1 MQKGDRIGNKF
12 SSVGQIFFAFSSAV
26 PVYWQPFLAVMT
38 LQQRHIVQSFV
49 VVIVLIGAMGFVSSC
64 FNPFAPRLAQQSS
77 GTLLGDQRT
86 LDGVFQNFRYAY
98 IFKDTLTYGQLL
110 APNFVFI
117 YRNYDRNVDVTWGRD
132 EEMFSTN
139 GLFRTAQTLDLVW
152 NEIIFSSGDSLNTT
166 IQRGFNL
173 TITFNASDVIRLDGR
188 VNLSLIRDKP
198 SDVWMIRR
206 WRDESNF

>member
-1 MQKGDRIGNKF
+1 
-12 SSVGQIFFAFSSAV
+12 
-26 PVYWQPFLAVMT
+26 MT
-38 LQQRHIVQSFV
+38 LKQRHIVQSFLLAMF
-49 VVIVLIGAMGFVSSC
+49 IIGTMSVVSSC
-64 FNPFAPRLAQQSS
+64 FNPFAPRLVQQTS
-77 GTLLGDQRT
+77 GSLLGDQRT

-152 NEIIFSSGDSLNTT
+152 NEIIFSSGDSLAMT

-188 VNLSLIRDKP
+188 VNLSLIREKP
-198 SDVWMIRR
+198 SDVWLIRR

>member
-1 MQKGDRIGNKF
+1 MQ
-12 SSVGQIFFAFSSAV
+12 
-26 PVYWQPFLAVMT
+26 PE
-38 LQQRHIVQSFV
+38 QRHIASSEAPRRCAAKQIQSWVLLGLCV
-49 VVIVLIGAMGFVSSC
+49 VLLSCATVSC
-64 FNPFAPRLAQQSS
+64 FNPFAPRLVLQSS

-86 LDGVFQNFRYAY
+86 TEGVFQNFRYAY

-117 YRNYDRNVDVTWGRD
+117 YRNYERNVDATWGRD

-152 NEIIFSSGDSLNTT
+152 NEIIFSSGDSLSMT

-173 TITFNASDVIRLDGR
+173 TVTFNASDVLRLDGR
-188 VNLSLIRDKP
+188 VNLSLIREKP
-198 SDVWMIRR
+198 SDVWLIRR

>member
-1 MQKGDRIGNKF
+1 
-12 SSVGQIFFAFSSAV
+12 
-26 PVYWQPFLAVMT
+26 MT

-49 VVIVLIGAMGFVSSC
+49 VVIILIGAMGFVSSC
-64 FNPFAPRLAQQSS
+64 FNPFAPRLAQQSG

-152 NEIIFSSGDSLNTT
+152 NEIIFSSGDSLSTT

-173 TITFNASDVIRLDGR
+173 TITFNTSDVIRLDGR

>member
-1 MQKGDRIGNKF
+1 
-12 SSVGQIFFAFSSAV
+12 
-26 PVYWQPFLAVMT
+26 MT
-38 LQQRHIVQSFV
+38 HDHRHIASRLALALFV
-49 VVIVLIGAMGFVSSC
+49 VAILGVTSSC
-64 FNPFAPRLAQQSS
+64 FNPFAPRFTAQSS
-77 GTLLGDQRT
+77 GSLLGDQRT

-117 YRNYDRNVDVTWGRD
+117 YRNYDRNIDATWGRD

-139 GLFRTAQTLDLVW
+139 GLFRTSQALDLVW
-152 NEIIFSSGDSLNTT
+152 NEIIFSSGDSLSMT

-173 TITFNASDVIRLDGR
+173 TVTFNANDVIRLDGR
-188 VNLSLIRDKP
+188 VNLNLIRTKS
-198 SDVWMIRR
+198 SDVWLIQR

>member
-1 MQKGDRIGNKF
+1 
-12 SSVGQIFFAFSSAV
+12 
-26 PVYWQPFLAVMT
+26 MT
-38 LQQRHIVQSFV
+38 LQQRHIVQSIV
-49 VVIVLIGAMGFVSSC
+49 VVIVLIGVMGFVSSC

-152 NEIIFSSGDSLNTT
+152 NEIIFSSGDSLSTT

>member
-1 MQKGDRIGNKF
+1 
-12 SSVGQIFFAFSSAV
+12 
-26 PVYWQPFLAVMT
+26 MT
-38 LQQRHIVQSFV
+38 LQKRHIAQSLLAAML
-49 VVIVLIGAMGFVSSC
+49 LIGVLFAASSC
-64 FNPFAPRLAQQSS
+64 FNPFAPRFVQQSS

-188 VNLSLIRDKP
+188 VNLSLVREKP
-198 SDVWMIRR
+198 GDVWMIRR